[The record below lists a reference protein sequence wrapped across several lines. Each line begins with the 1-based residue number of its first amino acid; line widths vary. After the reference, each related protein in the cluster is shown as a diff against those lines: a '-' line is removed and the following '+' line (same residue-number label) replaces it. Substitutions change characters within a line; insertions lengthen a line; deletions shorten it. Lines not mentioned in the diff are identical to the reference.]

1 VALAFNAAADRL
13 YLGGGA
19 QPTNNAVWT
28 VCLWVRT
35 HATQSPSILVEND
48 AAGSDINLALN
59 AGVPGIL
66 NGYGFSWPVTLGPA
80 LTDDVWYFLAIRCN
94 GTTGRITRGTEAIS
108 CTHATGTIPSQAS
121 AYRLNIG
128 GTPSAFYPTADLAHC
143 RAWNADLSDA
153 DLEAERQSATPVRTA
168 NLFGDWPLASDAT
181 KLVNNS
187 IGGNLT
193 ANSTGPWSDV
203 TGPSFGAAAVT
214 GTSAVT
220 LGAAASSA
228 AGAVGAAG
236 SSTSTLGGATS
247 AASGTFTLA
256 TVSGTSATTLGGA
269 TSSASGT
276 ASSAGSLDWSTLM
289 PLISR
294 PGKPVFGTGTP
305 AQMVDGKYGYV
316 DGVADGAWACSGG
329 SWVAVQVG
337 AGPTQ
342 VLVALSNDNASGGS
356 YLASVVQAYRIQVS
370 SDSTNGSDGAWT
382 TAVTVTGNPAYAREH
397 LIAFTGRSWVKL
409 MVDTC
414 TGGQLDELNVWDAT
428 NGTPDT
434 FAFLGDS
441 ITDGALRRHFYF
453 GGGLLPSFQEN
464 VLENQPGHY
473 PLQLNVGVTGQGA
486 AYWAA
491 NIASALAL
499 YPDVRYWCVGVG
511 MNDGASMPGQLTQW
525 RTDMTTVLNAITAAG
540 RVPILAR
547 TTWTGAAG
555 YGGGDYATCGL
566 RYLNDNG
573 VDYLVSTLGVRPG
586 PDLFA
591 LFNANGAAYAVTSDP
606 HPNQTGYKAWTN
618 AWADS
623 LGTSELL
630 YGTST
635 ATLAGATSSASG
647 TFTLPTAS
655 GSSSLTLAGATSSTN
670 GTVTLPTVSGASSN
684 TLAGATSAASGSTAA
699 GASTATLT
707 GVASVAA
714 GVVGAAGVSATTLAG
729 ATSVALGQYGTDAFG
744 VSALALAGATSVA
757 AGAHGVAGASS
768 VTLSGATSAA
778 SGTWT
783 AGSVSGA
790 STATLAGATSAANGT
805 FTPALVTGASVA
817 SLSGAASAAVGV
829 FGVVTTTFVAGSV
842 ILASDGRC
850 GVVLSRGGSMTED
863 FSIKR
868 GDTLPTL
875 EATSPVPHRIRI
887 L

>member
-1 VALAFNAAADRL
+1 MQRWQ
-13 YLGGGA
+13 LGRRAGRRWPRRRCWSRS
-19 QPTNNAVWT
+19 PTT
-28 VCLWVRT
+28 T
-35 HATQSPSILVEND
+35 HQ
-48 AAGSDINLALN
+48 
-59 AGVPGIL
+59 
-66 NGYGFSWPVTLGPA
+66 
-80 LTDDVWYFLAIRCN
+80 
-94 GTTGRITRGTEAIS
+94 
-108 CTHATGTIPSQAS
+108 
-121 AYRLNIG
+121 
-128 GTPSAFYPTADLAHC
+128 
-143 RAWNADLSDA
+143 
-153 DLEAERQSATPVRTA
+153 
-168 NLFGDWPLASDAT
+168 
-181 KLVNNS
+181 
-187 IGGNLT
+187 
-193 ANSTGPWSDV
+193 
-203 TGPSFGAAAVT
+203 
-214 GTSAVT
+214 
-220 LGAAASSA
+220 
-228 AGAVGAAG
+228 
-236 SSTSTLGGATS
+236 
-247 AASGTFTLA
+247 
-256 TVSGTSATTLGGA
+256 
-269 TSSASGT
+269 
-276 ASSAGSLDWSTLM
+276 
-289 PLISR
+289 
-294 PGKPVFGTGTP
+294 
-305 AQMVDGKYGYV
+305 
-316 DGVADGAWACSGG
+316 
-329 SWVAVQVG
+329 
-337 AGPTQ
+337 
-342 VLVALSNDNASGGS
+342 GGS

-714 GVVGAAGVSATTLAG
+714 GVVGARWRQRHHPGGRDLCCPRAVRHRCLRRQRTGPGRRDLGRRGRAWRRRRQLRHAVRCDLGGVWHVDGWLGVWRFNSDARRRHVCRQRHLHAGTRHRG
-729 ATSVALGQYGTDAFG
+729 QRRQPLGRR
-744 VSALALAGATSVA
+744 
-757 AGAHGVAGASS
+757 
-768 VTLSGATSAA
+768 
-778 SGTWT
+778 
-783 AGSVSGA
+783 
-790 STATLAGATSAANGT
+790 
-805 FTPALVTGASVA
+805 
-817 SLSGAASAAVGV
+817 
-829 FGVVTTTFVAGSV
+829 
-842 ILASDGRC
+842 I
-850 GVVLSRGGSMTED
+850 SRGRRL
-863 FSIKR
+863 R
-868 GDTLPTL
+868 GRDDYLRRRVRHSRQRRAVWRCPL
-875 EATSPVPHRIRI
+875 KGWLDDRRLFHQARRHVADAGGDVDAC
-887 L
+887 